1 MKNRKLLM
9 IPGPSPVARSIQ
21 DQMGRETIAFGDPAF
36 VRDFK
41 ELLSD
46 LKSLWRTGGE
56 VFVVAGSGTLAMEMG
71 IANTVQRGDSV
82 LVVSHGY
89 FGDRFVELC
98 ERKGIKV
105 DVLRSEWGKI
115 VPLKEIRDALG
126 KKKYRAVTVTHVDT
140 STGVSTPVAEIGSLM
155 KDFKETLYIVDGV
168 CATAAEPEYID
179 ESGIDLLL
187 TGSQKAF
194 GVAPGLAIVWAGP
207 RAMERRREL
216 GTIPEYYADFEK
228 WLPIMHDP
236 AKYFATPAV
245 NLVWALKE
253 SLRIIKEEGLDSR
266 HERHAR
272 VGRAVQAGLEAVGFR
287 ILADPAHRAST
298 LSAVLYPE
306 GINDVEFRQ
315 TLAEEGVQVAGGLG
329 AYAGKMFRLGHM
341 GNADLHDFVAVLAAI
356 ERTLTRC
363 GKKVEWG
370 SGVGVFLKTIA
381 R

>member
-1 MKNRKLLM
+1 MRTRKLLM

-46 LKSLWRTGGE
+46 LKSLWRTDGE
-56 VFVVAGSGTLAMEMG
+56 VFVVAGSGTLAMEMA
-71 IANTVQRGDSV
+71 IANTVRRGDSV

-98 ERKGIKV
+98 ERKGIQV

-115 VPLKEIRDALG
+115 VPLKEIHDALG
-126 KKKYRAVTVTHVDT
+126 KKEYHAMTVTHVDT
-140 STGVSTPVAEIGSLM
+140 STGVSAPVAEIGSMM
-155 KDFKETLYIVDGV
+155 KDFKDTLYIVDGV

-216 GTIPEYYADFEK
+216 GTISEYYADFEK

-253 SLRIIKEEGLDSR
+253 SVRIIKEEGLDAR
-266 HERHAR
+266 HERHVR
-272 VGRAVQAGLEAVGFR
+272 VGRAVQSALKAVGFR

-298 LSAVLYPE
+298 LSAVLYPQ
-306 GINDVEFRQ
+306 GINDAEFRQ

-341 GNADLHDFVAVLAAI
+341 GNADVHDFAAVLAAI
-356 ERTLTRC
+356 ERTLSRC
-363 GKKVEWG
+363 GKKVVWG
-370 SGVGVFLKTIA
+370 TAVGVFLEKMME
-381 R
+381 